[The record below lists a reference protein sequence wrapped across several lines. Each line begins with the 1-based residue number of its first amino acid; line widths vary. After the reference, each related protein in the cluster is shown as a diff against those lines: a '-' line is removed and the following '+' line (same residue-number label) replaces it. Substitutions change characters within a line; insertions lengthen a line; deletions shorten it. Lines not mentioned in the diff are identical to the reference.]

1 MADVAG
7 ISGGRAPRPQATARW
22 STFVVGAVSTIAAWF
37 AVGPGG
43 AVSAA
48 LATAIVVGFFWS
60 GTIPVVL
67 TDGARLGPAAGLAL
81 LLLTY
86 TLRLAVVVLALQLL
100 SRSELVDPRWLGGTM
115 IVCALTW
122 TGVQVG
128 ASRSTTRSWV
138 GR

>member
-7 ISGGRAPRPQATARW
+7 TSSGRAPRSQATARW

-86 TLRLAVVVLALQLL
+86 TLRLAVVALALQVL
-100 SRSELVDPRWLGGTM
+100 SRSELVDPRWLGGAM

-138 GR
+138 RR